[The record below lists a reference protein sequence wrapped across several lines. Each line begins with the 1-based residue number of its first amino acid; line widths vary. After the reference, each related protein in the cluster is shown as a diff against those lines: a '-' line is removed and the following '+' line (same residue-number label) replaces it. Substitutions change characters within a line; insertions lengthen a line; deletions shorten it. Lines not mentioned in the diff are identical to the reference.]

1 MSLEFGLFGLDA
13 LGGLDKDHDHHHPIT
28 DFQVGKGGSKM
39 LKYQPIYGVADP
51 L

>member
-13 LGGLDKDHDHHHPIT
+13 LGGLDKDHDHHPIT
-28 DFQVGKGGSKM
+28 DFQVGKGGSQM
-39 LKYQPIYGVADP
+39 LKYQPINVVADP